1 MWPWHK
7 WFTSIK
13 KGYHVTF
20 CDISDS
26 ALKKVKQKIKFNKIN
41 KNYKIVNLSKN
52 ENYFLNKKSLFD
64 YVICFSVFNN
74 LGTKDN
80 AIKYIKLFNK
90 ILKKEGKLII
100 DSNLE
105 GKNNY
110 KLIDKKK
117 VFILLIQT
125 MIMDFKCF
133 SKYKEFYKDNKDK

>member
-7 WFTSIK
+7 WFTSIKK

-105 GKNNY
+105 VKNNY

-133 SKYKEFYKDNKDK
+133 FQIQRVL